1 MPHVLVAGPLH
12 PSGRAL
18 LDAAGDVTVTYLS
31 ETSEASVAAEI
42 DRADA
47 VLLRTQPLT
56 APTIARAK
64 HLKIVSRHGV
74 GYDAVDLD
82 ALNARGI
89 ALAICGDVNS
99 TSVAE
104 HAAMMILAAS
114 KRLLRGDGAARRG
127 PWEWRN
133 RLEARDIRNQNL
145 LLVGYGRIGRQT
157 GALMQGF
164 GMTLRAHDPFL
175 MQQGWPEDGVQPV
188 ASLEEGLAWADVI
201 SFSLPHTG
209 APLIGAD
216 EIARMREGVVLV
228 NTARGGIIDEA
239 ALIAGL
245 RSGKV
250 GAAGLDVFAAEPLP
264 PDHPLTSFD
273 QVILSPH
280 IGGLTRDAAERM
292 AVSSAA
298 NILDFFKG
306 RVDPRL
312 IVNKEQIDAKRQA

>member
-133 RLEARDIRNQNL
+133 RLEARDIRDQNL

-157 GALMQGF
+157 GALMRGF
-164 GMTLRAHDPFL
+164 GMTLQAYDPFL

-188 ASLEEGLAWADVI
+188 ASLAEGLAWADVI

-312 IVNKEQIDAKRQA
+312 IVNKEQIDVQRQA